1 MPTQKKIETVE
12 SFSEKFKSS
21 KSIFLADFSGI
32 NVADTNTLRRSFRKA
47 NVHYFILKNTLAKRS
62 LNNAGIDGLD
72 DVLRG
77 MTAFAFSE
85 DDPIAPIKVI
95 KDFNKGRSRDQNEL
109 KIKGCVFEGAVLGP
123 DKIDELSNLP
133 SREVL
138 LAQMIGMLQSPM
150 VKLLGT
156 LKGSG
161 QKLAGV
167 LESLKNQKTE

>member
-12 SFSEKFKSS
+12 SFSERFKTS

-32 NVADTNTLRRSFRKA
+32 NVADTTMLRRSFRKA
-47 NVHYFILKNTLAKRS
+47 NVHYIILKNTLAKRS
-62 LNNAGIDGLD
+62 LSNAGVDGLD
-72 DVLRG
+72 EVLHG
-77 MTAFAFSE
+77 MTAFAFS
-85 DDPIAPIKVI
+85 DHDPIAPIKVI
-95 KDFNKGRSRDQNEL
+95 KDFNKGRGRDQTEL
-109 KIKGCVFEGAVLGP
+109 RVKGCIFEGTILGP
-123 DKIDELSNLP
+123 ERIDELSNLP

-138 LAQMIGMLQSPM
+138 LAQFVGLLQSPL

-167 LESLKNQKTE
+167 LDSLKNQKTE